1 VPRLTK
7 EGFKVVPAPSK
18 VFAELRAAYDTLS
31 KQHATPEHENIDPTH
46 GLQPV
51 MHSKASDILREGH
64 YAVPSTVTDLK
75 KWGDPAL
82 MDRTVEA
89 VKDVLEGWAGTPIE
103 HTQSYGVR
111 SYQRGAVLRRHVDR
125 IATHALSV
133 IINVGQSGMEQRWP
147 LQIQDHG
154 GAWRET
160 YLQPGEMLMYESA
173 KLQHERSYPLNGTS
187 YANLFINYR
196 PSDWIHKGTMFTK
209 DGRLGFASKA
219 AHDTYYRKVR
229 HAGMPSSPSWAIP
242 AAVACACAL
251 VAFLWRRRS
260 TKGALPKGSGA
271 TKQQSR
277 GGKKRR

>member
-1 VPRLTK
+1 
-7 EGFKVVPAPSK
+7 
-18 VFAELRAAYDTLS
+18 
-31 KQHATPEHENIDPTH
+31 
-46 GLQPV
+46 
-51 MHSKASDILREGH
+51 
-64 YAVPSTVTDLK
+64 
-75 KWGDPAL
+75 
-82 MDRTVEA
+82 
-89 VKDVLEGWAGTPIE
+89 
-103 HTQSYGVR
+103 
-111 SYQRGAVLRRHVDR
+111 
-125 IATHALSV
+125 
-133 IINVGQSGMEQRWP
+133 
-147 LQIQDHG
+147 
-154 GAWRET
+154 
-160 YLQPGEMLMYESA
+160 MYESA

-229 HAGMPSSPSWAIP
+229 AGMPSSRSWAIP

-271 TKQQSR
+271 AKQQSR